1 MNASCCRPDL
11 DVKVRSDL
19 TVSVTLFPLAL
30 HRPVGEDLEVMSAI
44 HAVQPSQSPVVPQL
58 QRAAVPHAQIH
69 HRVSIRH
76 PARQET
82 SLSTAGGVCDERGSV
97 SCGNSHWIC
106 PLAEIRCL
114 CGRERARDHTGSHMR
129 SPDSW
134 QHPTGVK
141 ITMPTL
147 NSK

>member
-11 DVKVRSDL
+11 DVKARSDL

-58 QRAAVPHAQIH
+58 QRAAVPQAQIH

-82 SLSTAGGVCDERGSV
+82 SLSTAGGSATRGDRF
-97 SCGNSHWIC
+97 
-106 PLAEIRCL
+106 PAEILTGFVPLQRS
-114 CGRERARDHTGSHMR
+114 GVYVAVNERETTQAATCAVPIPGSI
-129 SPDSW
+129 
-134 QHPTGVK
+134 QLG
-141 ITMPTL
+141 
-147 NSK
+147 